1 VRALCESAVKVE
13 NNSSKTIKQIQVF
26 LQRID
31 QGKAPKEK
39 DVKAKALREKT
50 EKSFESTAAGLP
62 LEAWQVLKTTL
73 DYSLPSKDVLRAF
86 AEDEPSTL
94 STSGDAATVPENPE
108 VSDSPRILSSA
119 ESATAVASAS
129 DCVG

>member
-1 VRALCESAVKVE
+1 ME

-73 DYSLPSKDVLRAF
+73 DYSLPSKDVLRCF
-86 AEDEPSTL
+86 AEDDPAAPGL
-94 STSGDAATVPENPE
+94 SGSGEAVVTSENAE
-108 VSDSPRILSSA
+108 VRIPPICSVRS
-119 ESATAVASAS
+119 
-129 DCVG
+129 CVCVCACRA